1 MSEASTTNGPTG
13 AAGAGARR
21 ALIIANDTYD
31 HASLSQLR
39 APEADA
45 RALAE
50 VLGDPDIGGFEVTVV
65 HNEASYEVQGR
76 IDDLFAD
83 SRPDDLLLLHFSGHG
98 LKSDSG
104 ELFFA
109 ARNTRPDRLGST
121 SVAADFVQ
129 RCMRSARA
137 RTIVLFLDCCY
148 GGAFGEG
155 VAVRAAG
162 PVNVVDS
169 FPAGRL
175 GGGRGRAVISASSAM
190 EYAFEGTTLTAAHEP
205 QPSVFTS
212 AVVEGLRSGEA
223 DRDEDGLVALGELY
237 DYVFD
242 RVREQNPRQTPGRDV
257 EMSGEVYLARSR
269 RKRVRPVP
277 ISDALRTALGNPDP
291 TYRRGAVL
299 ELRDRLAHEDL
310 GVALGAL
317 EALREIARSDTRS
330 VAADAVAVIDAAAPR
345 VTPTT
350 LDFGELPPDADVALE
365 RELHVHG
372 LPIAREV
379 HAEADPPLSA
389 IAEGGTVTV
398 TFSPTGRAYAGTVT
412 VIGPTG
418 SVIVPVEARVASR
431 WASPAGEAAE
441 PVGAEPVP
449 EPTVEPA
456 QVEPASEPPAAVLA
470 ERRVAPVRPDRP
482 VSESPTQAADRHPR
496 PAGKPHPTSKAE
508 MAGKDEKAENAKT
521 TAEPTPGQRAMA
533 YASPEPEPEPV
544 ARPSVRRLGR
554 WPAWTLFAG
563 GFLVIVGMPWWF
575 VDQTIDD
582 ANWIVLGPGSRAL
595 LAVSAG
601 ILVLAPRVRAEVAI
615 GYLSGCAAGAAL
627 GTLSSV
633 GFGIIGGLN
642 NMQPG
647 WLAAVLGQSLIV
659 LTGLVVISTT
669 AWQSPLPRGPIQWR
683 DPSTYGVLVA
693 GGVTVL
699 LLLSF
704 GGFVAEVRESGFWAG
719 MAVVWAGLTVAL
731 IFVAL
736 AARPS
741 TAGRLMIFGWV
752 VALLG
757 YALSDWVYWTVHND
771 SQTWAGMAWLV
782 LSSIALAISGGFIGP
797 RSTSEPAQA

>member
-1 MSEASTTNGPTG
+1 MSHPSVTRGAGDQSETSGPSGPSNT
-13 AAGAGARR
+13 GARR

-50 VLGDPDIGGFEVTVV
+50 VLGDPDIGGFEVAVV
-65 HNEASYEVQGR
+65 HNEASYEVQAR
-76 IDDLFAD
+76 VDDLFAD

-121 SVAADFVQ
+121 SVSADFVQ

-190 EYAFEGTTLTAAHEP
+190 EYAFEGTTLTADHEP

-269 RKRVRPVP
+269 RKRIRPVP
-277 ISDALRTALGNPDP
+277 ITEALRAALDNPDP

-299 ELRDRLAHEDL
+299 ELRDRLANEDL

-330 VAADAVAVIDAAAPR
+330 VAADAIAVIDAAAPK
-345 VTPTT
+345 VTPAT
-350 LDFGELPPDADVALE
+350 LDFGELPPDADVAVE
-365 RELHVHG
+365 RDLHVHG

-379 HAEADPPLSA
+379 SAEADPPLSA
-389 IAEGGTVTV
+389 VTEGGTVTV
-398 TFSPTGRAYAGTVT
+398 TFSPTGRPYAGTVT
-412 VIGPTG
+412 VTGPTG
-418 SVIVPVEARVASR
+418 AVIVPVEARVASR
-431 WASPAGEAAE
+431 WPLPAAASAP
-441 PVGAEPVP
+441 
-449 EPTVEPA
+449 
-456 QVEPASEPPAAVLA
+456 SEPPAPAASPDEAATVDEHAAPTTPEGGPGLA
-470 ERRVAPVRPDRP
+470 ERRLTPADPSVPPAVTSSQTP
-482 VSESPTQAADRHPR
+482 ADRAGE
-496 PAGKPHPTSKAE
+496 PATEPVNLRDSTAYAGIDAEAKAE
-508 MAGKDEKAENAKT
+508 
-521 TAEPTPGQRAMA
+521 
-533 YASPEPEPEPV
+533 
-544 ARPSVRRLGR
+544 RRLGR
-554 WPAWTLFAG
+554 WPAWGLFIGALMVLAG
-563 GFLVIVGMPWWF
+563 LTSWWEGQGPTDTFVI
-575 VDQTIDD
+575 
-582 ANWIVLGPGSRAL
+582 ALGPGVRAL
-595 LAVSAG
+595 VAVVAG
-601 ILVLAPRVRAEVAI
+601 ALVLAPRVRALVAL
-615 GYLSGCAAGAAL
+615 GFLTGCTAAAGIGVL
-627 GTLSSV
+627 YSV
-633 GFGIIGGLN
+633 GVAVGIRTDGNVIG
-642 NMQPG
+642 MG
-647 WLAAVLGQSLIV
+647 WWLGFLGQLLV
-659 LTGLVVISTT
+659 GLTGFAVVAVT
-669 AWQSPLPRGPIQWR
+669 AWRSPLPRGAIAWR
-683 DPSTYGVLVA
+683 DPATYAVLATAAATTLLFAGYAGYVA
-693 GGVTVL
+693 SLDITISGYWAAL
-699 LLLSF
+699 LYLWGL
-704 GGFVAEVRESGFWAG
+704 
-719 MAVVWAGLTVAL
+719 LTVAL
-731 IFVAL
+731 ALLAL

-741 TAGRLMIFGWV
+741 AAGRMVLLAWVIAVFGFIL
-752 VALLG
+752 A
-757 YALSDWVYWTVHND
+757 DWVLLTYEGGD
-771 SQTWAGMAWLV
+771 ASRMPWLV
-782 LSSIALAISGGFIGP
+782 MTTLLLAVSAGFVG
-797 RSTSEPAQA
+797 RRAQPGDERVQ